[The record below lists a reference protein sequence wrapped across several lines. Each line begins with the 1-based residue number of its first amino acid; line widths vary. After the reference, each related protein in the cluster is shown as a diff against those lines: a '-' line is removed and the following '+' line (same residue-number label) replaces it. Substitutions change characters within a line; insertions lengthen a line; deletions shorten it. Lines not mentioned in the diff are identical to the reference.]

1 MMFWALLASGQI
13 SMRKGTV
20 GRPSPQSP
28 LISQLTSPPET
39 ITSCYPG
46 TRHTEFQRHSGRHP
60 SDSRK
65 KPFQFARGAISR
77 NSTLTQSDRRPG
89 GSIRDTLD
97 RCLRSIPTPQ
107 APPGDKPVKG
117 SSRATRSAL
126 LPGMGIGPVL
136 RPAVMVAS
144 VDRAGFQ
151 QKLDRPSVHR
161 PETRATLSRQHLAPR
176 CMMNP
181 SDPTVGSGCNG
192 EYRFSRGDQPS
203 ISTSKLHIDR
213 DGAER

>member
-1 MMFWALLASGQI
+1 MLPGNTTYRIPTAFRTAPQRQPQKAFP
-13 SMRKGTV
+13 V
-20 GRPSPQSP
+20 RPR
-28 LISQLTSPPET
+28 
-39 ITSCYPG
+39 
-46 TRHTEFQRHSGRHP
+46 RHFSKLRY
-60 SDSRK
+60 
-65 KPFQFARGAISR
+65 
-77 NSTLTQSDRRPG
+77 STLTQSDRRPG